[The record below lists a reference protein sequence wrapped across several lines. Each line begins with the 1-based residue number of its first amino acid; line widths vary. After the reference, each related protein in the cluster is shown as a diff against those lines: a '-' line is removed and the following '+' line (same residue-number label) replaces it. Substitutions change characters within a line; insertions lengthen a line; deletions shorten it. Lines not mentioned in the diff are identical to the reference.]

1 MAANTVPQMRVCTLL
16 PTIDQLTMQLFQ
28 FKYTLFVV
36 FRKALKDGI
45 NASFFFS
52 YLQRES
58 PCFPLNVE
66 YLTKELIE

>member
-36 FRKALKDGI
+36 FRKALKDGLMLLF
-45 NASFFFS
+45 SFLI
-52 YLQRES
+52 Y
-58 PCFPLNVE
+58 
-66 YLTKELIE
+66 KERARVFL